1 MKLLILG
8 ANGMIGSAMM
18 RAFLESSDY
27 EVFGLIRDSN
37 LAKNHAFKSVAR
49 IITKL
54 DLNNSDHLS
63 ELFCIAAPDVV
74 INCAGLT
81 KHLPGGN
88 LPLSALALNSI
99 LPHRLE
105 KLCEATKSRLI
116 HISTDC
122 VFSGEVGMY
131 QESDFPD
138 ARDIYGKSKCLGEV
152 TGQNSVTLRTS
163 TIGHE
168 IGTKNGLL
176 EWFLSQSNCS
186 GYQKAIFSGLT
197 TVEFAKVVRDHV
209 IPNKNISGLYHV
221 GATPID
227 KFSLLKLIASVYS
240 KKIQIIPDDSFKID
254 RSLNIN
260 KFQKLT
266 GYCPPSWDNLV
277 SEMYSK
283 SLY

>member
-1 MKLLILG
+1 MNLLILG

-18 RAFLESSDY
+18 RALSESGDY
-27 EVFGLIRDSN
+27 QVFGLIRNPN
-37 LAKNHAFKSVAR
+37 LAMNNTFNSTAR
-49 IITKL
+49 VITNL
-54 DLNNSDHLS
+54 DLNNSNHLS
-63 ELFCIAAPDVV
+63 ELFCIAMPDVV

-81 KHLPGGN
+81 KHLPEGN
-88 LPLSALALNSI
+88 LPLPALALNSI
-99 LPHRLE
+99 LPHRLA
-105 KLCEATKSRLI
+105 KLCEATNSRLI

-122 VFSGEVGMY
+122 VFSGETGMY

-152 TGQNSVTLRTS
+152 IGQNSVTLRTS

-197 TVEFAKVVRDHV
+197 TVEFAKVVRDYV
-209 IPNKNISGLYHV
+209 IPNKDISGLYHV

-227 KFSLLKLIASVYS
+227 KFSLLKLIAAVYG

-254 RSLNIN
+254 RSLNTN
-260 KFQKLT
+260 KFQKFT
-266 GYCPPSWDNLV
+266 GYCPPSWDNLI
-277 SEMYSK
+277 SEMHSK
-283 SLY
+283 CLS